1 MRMVIFILS
10 ERNKKWKD
18 RRIRRRVPCFGKM
31 KTKEEKASA
40 KTEQERDRGVANG
53 FHLYSCFEISWRYLQ
68 IVFFFCIKNR
78 FCFLLKDFSTTFFL
92 VRIFK
97 KYFNHV

>member
-31 KTKEEKASA
+31 KTKEEKAST

-68 IVFFFCIKNR
+68 IVFFFCIKKT
-78 FCFLLKDFSTTFFL
+78 FLFPFEGFFDHIFFGKDF
-92 VRIFK
+92 
-97 KYFNHV
+97 